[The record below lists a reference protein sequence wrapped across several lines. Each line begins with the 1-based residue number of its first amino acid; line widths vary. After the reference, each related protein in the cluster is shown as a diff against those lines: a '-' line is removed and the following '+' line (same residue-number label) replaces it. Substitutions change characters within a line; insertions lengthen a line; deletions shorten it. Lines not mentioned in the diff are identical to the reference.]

1 MCASIPDSHLQVGM
15 GAAEVVIPITML
27 LVKELNVKGSFRYG
41 VSPPLFLHRFTH
53 PNTRASLQPGDY
65 ELAISLAAQGKID
78 LKPLVTHR

>member
-1 MCASIPDSHLQVGM
+1 M

-41 VSPPLFLHRFTH
+41 VSPLFSLHRCTQ
-53 PNTRASLQPGDY
+53 PNIHVSLQPGDY
-65 ELAISLAAQGKID
+65 KLAISLAAQGKID